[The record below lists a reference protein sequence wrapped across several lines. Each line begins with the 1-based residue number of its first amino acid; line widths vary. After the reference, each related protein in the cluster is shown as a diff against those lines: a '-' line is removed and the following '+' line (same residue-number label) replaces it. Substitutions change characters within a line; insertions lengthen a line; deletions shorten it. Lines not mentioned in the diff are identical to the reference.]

1 MMSDYRILF
10 GQYDTCVR
18 INVNAWK
25 CSQMI
30 YRQRANA
37 DCIYTIHVDLHTL
50 IYTHVWITIKK
61 LKTVLHDGFCTH
73 PACQWRLISTR
84 WTCNPHRLTSL
95 QSGDCFG
102 LGVVKMLAGGEATA
116 WGVNPR
122 IPIGWCDVFLCFF
135 FPDAGCN
142 CWLMGRAFFFSSSLL
157 RIKIAT
163 KINGS
168 LLCFVF
174 WSELLKCGSWISRG
188 RSALSGSGRPEVL
201 MVGLVLLLNQLLGL
215 WRGPWQPWQMPCL

>member
-1 MMSDYRILF
+1 MSDYRILF

-61 LKTVLHDGFCTH
+61 TKNS
-73 PACQWRLISTR
+73 ITR
-84 WTCNPHRLTSL
+84 RILYTSCMSMTTYLNSLDL
-95 QSGDCFG
+95 QSAQADIPPERRLLWIRC
-102 LGVVKMLAGGEATA
+102 GENVGRRGSDRVRGESKDSN
-116 WGVNPR
+116 WLMR
-122 IPIGWCDVFLCFF
+122 CVFVFF

-142 CWLMGRAFFFSSSLL
+142 CWLMSRAFFFSSSLL